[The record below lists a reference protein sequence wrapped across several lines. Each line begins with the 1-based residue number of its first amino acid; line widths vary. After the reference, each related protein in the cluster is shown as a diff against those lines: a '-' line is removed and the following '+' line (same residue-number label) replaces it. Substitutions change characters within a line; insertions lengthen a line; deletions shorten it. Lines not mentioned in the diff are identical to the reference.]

1 MRRMGT
7 GGGTELEERRPN
19 CLRAPG
25 DDTGAPR
32 GGVRRSITKMVQR
45 GGVGFL

>member
-7 GGGTELEERRPN
+7 GGGTELEERRRN

-25 DDTGAPR
+25 DDTGAPH
-32 GGVRRSITKMVQR
+32 GGVRRSVTKMVQR